1 MRYTANYPIFKPVTD
16 LAMSIQNNYVAI
28 MAGGIGSRFWPES
41 RTSYPKQFIDILGTG
56 RSLIQW
62 TYQRFKHICPQEN
75 IYFITNQQY
84 IQTLKDQ
91 IPEVRDENI
100 ISEPSRKNTAPC
112 AAYFAHKMMA
122 LNPKANIIMSPADHL
137 IMDERAFERTAQ
149 EALDFVAHHEAL
161 LTLGIKPT
169 RPDTGYGYI
178 QYDVE
183 EELDKVYRVKT
194 FTEKPS
200 LELARTFLK
209 SGDFLW
215 NSGIFVWNVK
225 TIMEALEKYLPEMHD
240 VFLQAK
246 DVYNTHKEFD
256 KINGLYSQCTN
267 ISIDYGIMEKAK
279 NVYVIPSYFGW
290 CDLGTWESAYENSE
304 KDYLGNAVY
313 GDNVMVIDA
322 SECMIKVPNDK
333 LLVVQGLEQFIVIDT
348 PDVLLICE
356 RNREQQI
363 KEYVAEVKRN
373 KGDKYL

>member
-1 MRYTANYPIFKPVTD
+1 
-16 LAMSIQNNYVAI
+16 MSIQNNYVAI

-41 RTSYPKQFIDILGTG
+41 RTAMPKQFLDLLGTG

-62 TYQRFKHICPQEN
+62 TYQRFQHICPKEN
-75 IYFITNQQY
+75 IYFITNQSY
-84 IQTLKDQ
+84 IRTLKEQ
-91 IPEVRDENI
+91 IPDISDHNI

-137 IMDERAFERTAQ
+137 IMDERAFERSMY
-149 EALDFVAHHEAL
+149 EALDFVGHHNAL

-178 QYDVE
+178 QYE
-183 EELDKVYRVKT
+183 TGEELEHGVARVKT

-215 NSGIFVWNVK
+215 NSGIFIWNVQ
-225 TIMEALEKYLPEMHD
+225 TIMDALEKYLPELND
-240 VFLQAK
+240 VFVQA
-246 DVYNTHKEFD
+246 DGMYNTPREAD
-256 KINGLYSQCTN
+256 AINELYAQCTN

-279 NVYVIPSYFGW
+279 NVFTIPAYFGW
-290 CDLGTWESAYENSE
+290 CDLGTWESAYDNSE
-304 KDYLGNAVY
+304 KDYLGNAIY
-313 GDNVMVIDA
+313 GENVLVIDA
-322 SECMIKVPNDK
+322 NECIVKAPDDK
-333 LLVVQGLEQFIVIDT
+333 LVVLQGLEQFIVIDT
-348 PDVLLICE
+348 KDVLLICE
-356 RNREQQI
+356 RAREQQI

-373 KGDKYL
+373 KGEKYL

>member
-1 MRYTANYPIFKPVTD
+1 
-16 LAMSIQNNYVAI
+16 

-41 RTSYPKQFIDILGTG
+41 RTQHPKQFLDLLGTG

-62 TYQRFKHICPQEN
+62 TYNRFSNICPKEN
-75 IYFITNQQY
+75 IYFITNESY
-84 IQTLKDQ
+84 IKTLKDQ
-91 IPEVRDENI
+91 IPEINDANI
-100 ISEPSRKNTAPC
+100 ISEPSRKNTAAC

-122 LNPKANIIMSPADHL
+122 LNKKANIIMSPADHL
-137 IMDERAFERTAQ
+137 IMDEHAFERTTQ
-149 EALDFVAHHEAL
+149 EALEFVAHHNAL
-161 LTLGIKPT
+161 LTMGIKPT

-178 QYDVE
+178 QYDPE

-215 NSGIFVWNVK
+215 NSGIFVWNVN
-225 TIMEALEKYLPEMHD
+225 TIMDSLEKYLPEMHE
-240 VFLQAK
+240 VFLQAT
-246 DVYNTHKEFD
+246 DVYNTAAEHD
-256 KINGLYSQCTN
+256 VIANLYTQCVNT
-267 ISIDYGIMEKAK
+267 SIDYGIMEKAK

-304 KDYLGNAVY
+304 KDYLGNAVF
-313 GDNVMVIDA
+313 GDNVMIIDA
-322 SECMIKVPNDK
+322 SECMVKAPKNK
-333 LLVVQGLEQFIVIDT
+333 LVLIQGLEKFIVIDT
-348 PDVLLICE
+348 KDVLLICE
-356 RNREQQI
+356 RSREQQI

>member
-1 MRYTANYPIFKPVTD
+1 
-16 LAMSIQNNYVAI
+16 MSNKNNYVAI
-28 MAGGIGSRFWPES
+28 MAGGIGSRFWPVS
-41 RTSYPKQFIDILGTG
+41 RTRYPKQFLDLLGTG

-62 TYQRFKHICPQEN
+62 TYHRFLEFCPKEN
-75 IYFITNQQY
+75 IYFITNQHY
-84 IQTLKDQ
+84 ITALKEQ
-91 IPEVRDENI
+91 IPDINDHNI

-112 AAYFAHKMMA
+112 AAYFAHKIMA
-122 LNPKANIIMSPADHL
+122 LNPEANIIMSPADHL
-137 IMDERAFERTAQ
+137 IMDERSFERTALD
-149 EALDFVAHHEAL
+149 ALNFVATHDAL

-183 EELDKVYRVKT
+183 EELDKVYKVKT

-225 TIMEALEKYLPEMHD
+225 TIMEALEKYLPEMHE
-240 VFLQAK
+240 VFLQAT
-246 DVYNTHKEFD
+246 DVYNTPREAAV
-256 KINGLYSQCTN
+256 INELYSQCTN

-304 KDYLGNAVY
+304 KDYLGNAVH

-322 SECMIKVPNDK
+322 SECMVKGPNDK
-333 LLVVQGLEQFIVIDT
+333 LIVLQGLEKFIVIDT

-356 RNREQQI
+356 RTREQQI

-373 KGDKYL
+373 KGERYL

>member
-1 MRYTANYPIFKPVTD
+1 
-16 LAMSIQNNYVAI
+16 
-28 MAGGIGSRFWPES
+28 
-41 RTSYPKQFIDILGTG
+41 
-56 RSLIQW
+56 
-62 TYQRFKHICPQEN
+62 
-75 IYFITNQQY
+75 
-84 IQTLKDQ
+84 
-91 IPEVRDENI
+91 
-100 ISEPSRKNTAPC
+100 
-112 AAYFAHKMMA
+112 
-122 LNPKANIIMSPADHL
+122 MSPADHL
-137 IMDERAFERTAQ
+137 IMDERSFERTCFN
-149 EALDFVAHHEAL
+149 ALDFVAHHPAL

-183 EELDKVYRVKT
+183 DEVDKVYRVKT

-246 DVYNTHKEFD
+246 DVYNTNKESQV
-256 KINGLYSQCTN
+256 IGELYAQCTN

-279 NVYVIPSYFGW
+279 NVFVLPSYFGW

-313 GDNVMVIDA
+313 GENVMVVDA
-322 SECMIKVPNDK
+322 SECMIKVPDNK
-333 LLVVQGLEQFIVIDT
+333 LLVVQGLQQFIVIDT

-373 KGDKYL
+373 KGEKYL

>member
-1 MRYTANYPIFKPVTD
+1 
-16 LAMSIQNNYVAI
+16 
-28 MAGGIGSRFWPES
+28 MAGGIGSRFWPVS
-41 RTSYPKQFIDILGTG
+41 RTQYPKQFLDLLGTG
-56 RSLIQW
+56 RTLIQW
-62 TYQRFKHICPQEN
+62 TYYRFKNICPQEN
-75 IYFITNQQY
+75 IYFITNQSY
-84 IQTLKDQ
+84 INTLKEQ

-112 AAYFAHKMMA
+112 AAYFAHKIMA

-137 IMDERAFERTAQ
+137 IMDERAFERSCYD
-149 EALDFVAHHEAL
+149 ALDFVAHHDAL

-183 EELDKVYRVKT
+183 EELDKVYRVRT

-215 NSGIFVWNVK
+215 NAGIFVWNVE
-225 TIMEALEKYLPEMHD
+225 TIMDAMAKYMPEMHE
-240 VFLQAK
+240 VFLQAT
-246 DVYNTHKEFD
+246 DVYNTPNEQAKM
-256 KINGLYSQCTN
+256 NQLYPLCTN

-290 CDLGTWESAYENSE
+290 CDLGTWESAYENSS
-304 KDYLGNAVY
+304 KDYLGNSVF

-322 SECMIKVPNDK
+322 TECMIKAPNDK
-333 LLVVQGLEQFIVIDT
+333 LVLLQGLEKFIVIDT

-373 KGDKYL
+373 KGERYL

>member
-1 MRYTANYPIFKPVTD
+1 
-16 LAMSIQNNYVAI
+16 

-41 RTSYPKQFIDILGTG
+41 RTNHPKQFLDILGTG
-56 RSLIQW
+56 KSLIQW
-62 TYQRFKHICPQEN
+62 TYQRFLHICPAEN
-75 IYFITNQQY
+75 IYFITNHSY
-84 IQTLKDQ
+84 IDTLKAQ
-91 IPEVRDENI
+91 IPELRSENI

-122 LNPKANIIMSPADHL
+122 LNPEANIIMSPADHL
-137 IMDERAFERTAQ
+137 IMDEHSFERTTQ
-149 EALDFVAHHEAL
+149 EALEFVSQNDAL

-178 QYDVE
+178 QYDATE
-183 EELDKVYRVKT
+183 EISQVYRVRT

-200 LELARTFLK
+200 LELAQTFLR

-225 TIMEALEKYLPEMHD
+225 TIMQAVEKYMPEMHE
-240 VFLQAK
+240 VFLQATA
-246 DVYNTHKEFD
+246 VYNTPEEEAV
-256 KINGLYSQCTN
+256 ISELYAQCTN

-290 CDLGTWESAYENSE
+290 CDLGTWESAYENSD
-304 KDYLGNAVY
+304 KDYLENAVY
-313 GDNVMVIDA
+313 GKNVMIIDA
-322 SECMIKVPNDK
+322 TECMVKAPAEK
-333 LLVVQGLEQFIVIDT
+333 LVVLQGLERFIVIDT
-348 PDVLLICE
+348 PDVLLVCE

-373 KGDKYL
+373 KGEKFL

>member
-1 MRYTANYPIFKPVTD
+1 
-16 LAMSIQNNYVAI
+16 MSIQNNYVAI
-28 MAGGIGSRFWPES
+28 MAGGIGSRFWPVS
-41 RTSYPKQFIDILGTG
+41 RTALPKQFLDLLGTG

-62 TYQRFKHICPQEN
+62 TYSRFKHICPKEN
-75 IYFITNQQY
+75 IYFITNEAY
-84 IQTLKDQ
+84 IETLKEQ
-91 IPEVRDENI
+91 IPEISDENI

-137 IMDERAFERTAQ
+137 IMDEHAFERTTFD
-149 EALDFVAHHEAL
+149 ALDFVAHNEAL
-161 LTLGIKPT
+161 LTMGIKPT

-178 QYDVE
+178 QFDVE
-183 EELDKVYRVKT
+183 KDQDKVYRVRT

-215 NSGIFVWNVK
+215 NSGIFIWNVK
-225 TIMEALEKYLPEMHD
+225 TIMAALAKYLPEMHE
-240 VFLQAK
+240 VFLQAT
-246 DVYNTHKEFD
+246 DVYNTPAEHDMIAE
-256 KINGLYSQCTN
+256 LYSQCTN

-279 NVYVIPSYFGW
+279 NVYTIPSYFGW

-313 GDNVMVIDA
+313 GKNVMVIDA
-322 SECMIKVPNDK
+322 SECMIKAPDNK
-333 LLVVQGLEQFIVIDT
+333 LVVVQGLENFIVIDT
-348 PDVLLICE
+348 PDVLLVCE

>member
-1 MRYTANYPIFKPVTD
+1 
-16 LAMSIQNNYVAI
+16 
-28 MAGGIGSRFWPES
+28 MAGGIGSRFWPVS
-41 RTSYPKQFIDILGTG
+41 RTGYPKQFIDILGTG

-84 IQTLKDQ
+84 IQTLKEQ
-91 IPEVRDENI
+91 IPELNDANI

-112 AAYFAHKMMA
+112 AAYFAHKMMS
-122 LNPKANIIMSPADHL
+122 LNPDANIIMSPADHL
-137 IMDERAFERTAQ
+137 IMDERAFERTALD
-149 EALDFVAHHEAL
+149 ALNFVSNHDAL

-183 EELDKVYRVKT
+183 EELDMVYRVKT

-225 TIMEALEKYLPEMHD
+225 TIMEALDRYLPEMHE
-240 VFLQAK
+240 VFTMAK
-246 DVYNTHKEFD
+246 KVYNTPREAEV
-256 KINGLYSQCTN
+256 ISNLYSQCTN

-279 NVYVIPSYFGW
+279 NVFVIPSYFGW

-322 SECMIKVPNDK
+322 SECMIKVPNEK

-373 KGDKYL
+373 KGEKFL

>member
-1 MRYTANYPIFKPVTD
+1 
-16 LAMSIQNNYVAI
+16 MSIQNNYVAI
-28 MAGGIGSRFWPES
+28 MAGGIGSRFWPVS
-41 RTSYPKQFIDILGTG
+41 RTKYPKQFLDLLGTG

-62 TYQRFKHICPQEN
+62 TYSRFQHICPKEN
-75 IYFITNQQY
+75 IYFITNQSY
-84 IQTLKDQ
+84 ITVLKEQ
-91 IPEVRDENI
+91 IPEIADANI

-112 AAYFAHKMMA
+112 AAYFAHKIMA
-122 LNPKANIIMSPADHL
+122 LNPNANIIMSPADHL
-137 IMDERAFERTAQ
+137 IMDERAFERTTYD
-149 EALDFVAHHEAL
+149 ALDFVSRHDAL
-161 LTLGIKPT
+161 LTMGIKPT

-215 NSGIFVWNVK
+215 NSGIFIWNVK
-225 TIMEALEKYLPEMHD
+225 TIMNELEKHLPEMHE
-240 VFLQAK
+240 VFMQAK
-246 DVYNTHKEFD
+246 DVYNTPKEYD
-256 KINGLYSQCTN
+256 VINQLYSQCTN

-290 CDLGTWESAYENSE
+290 CDLGTWESAYENSN

-313 GDNVMVIDA
+313 GDNVMIIDA
-322 SECMIKVPNDK
+322 SECMIKMNDDK
-333 LLVVQGLEQFIVIDT
+333 LLVVQGLEQFIVVDT

-356 RNREQQI
+356 RSREQQI